1 MPGVIEEELRSLAKK
16 QGAVQESVACK
27 GTPLESIT
35 FTRDE
40 KAFLFVM
47 RRNGLNV
54 VRLKVVDSEDEAKK
68 LALQDPTHYELGA
81 NGWAKL
87 TFGDEIV
94 PRKILERWIAESYDV
109 FGPQPEKKSAPA
121 RRAAKTSRKPAK
133 RAKPKSKAK
142 AKKK

>member
-1 MPGVIEEELRSLAKK
+1 MEEELRTLARK

-54 VRLKVVDSEDEAKK
+54 VRLKVIESEPDAKK
-68 LALQDPTHYELGA
+68 LAFQDPTHYELGA

-94 PRKILERWIAESYDV
+94 PRKILEKWIAESYAA
-109 FGPQPEKKSAPA
+109 FGPKPEKNGAPPKKK
-121 RRAAKTSRKPAK
+121 RAAKTSRKPAAK
-133 RAKPKSKAK
+133 KPKP
-142 AKKK
+142 KKK